1 MEGIM
6 TIKGR
11 EYYYKGSMPLK
22 VAVLNTDF
30 GWMPKSNVYV
40 PDSGGSPDSLESIE
54 DCERYIKQNKKSKKY
69 VSAYIL
75 DYRNKTIYYDD
86 SDALSHA
93 NALLRSK
100 KQEGYFTKFIE
111 LESW

>member
-1 MEGIM
+1 MEGLI

-22 VAVLNTDF
+22 VAVLNTDS
-30 GWMPKSNVYV
+30 GWMPKTNVYE
-40 PDSGGSPDSLESIE
+40 PDSVGSPDVLESVE
-54 DCERYIKQNKKSKKY
+54 DCRKY
-69 VSAYIL
+69 VRSNKQSRKYACAYIL
-75 DYRNKTIYYDD
+75 DYRNKIIYYDD

-100 KQEGYFTKFIE
+100 KQEGYFTEFVEIE
-111 LESW
+111 NW